1 MLGTWQSVALVDL
14 NQGNPRRSP
23 RLSFLPGQRRP
34 VGWCPVQTHEIRKR
48 FLDHFVNAGHT
59 EVPSASVILDD
70 PNLLFV
76 NAGMVQFVPFFLGQ
90 RTAPYTTATSIQKCI
105 RTPDIDEVGIT
116 TRHNTFFQMAGN
128 FSFGDYFKRGAIELA
143 WTLLT
148 NPVSEGGYGFDP
160 ERLWATVFYDDDE
173 AVALWQEVAGLPPE
187 RIQRR
192 GMADNYWSMGIPGPC
207 GPCSEIYYDRGPE
220 YGVEGGPEADENRY
234 IEIWNLVFMQ
244 NERGEGTSKDDF
256 EILGPLPRQNIDT
269 GMGVE
274 RIACLLQGV
283 DNVYETDLLRPV
295 IDTVEQYAPR
305 GYGQGNGTDDIRYR
319 VIADHTRT
327 AAIIIADGVTPSNE
341 GRGYVLRRLLR
352 RIIRSAKLLGI
363 EAPIVGE
370 LMATVRDAM
379 GPSYP
384 ELVTDFD
391 RISRIAVAEE
401 TAFNRTLASG
411 SKLFEDAATAT
422 RSSGKTQLAG
432 SDAFALHDT
441 YGFPIELTLE
451 MAAEAG
457 LSVDELGFREL
468 MAEQRR
474 RAKAD
479 AAARKHAHADLSA
492 FRELVDAGPTEFT
505 GFDELSSEA
514 RILGIFV
521 DGKRVPVV
529 AHHAPGDTELRVEIV
544 LDRTPL
550 YAESGGQIA
559 DAGWITGTGG
569 SQSAKAAVT
578 DVQKIAKSLWVHRVN
593 VESGEFVEGDTIV
606 AAVDPHWRRGATQ
619 GHSGTHMV
627 HAALRQV
634 LGPNA
639 VQAGSLNR
647 PGYLRFDFNS
657 QSALTEEQRNQV
669 EEVSNEAVQA
679 DYPVNTFLTGLE
691 KAKAMGAMAM
701 FGEQYP
707 DEVRVVEIGGPFSL
721 ELCGGTHVNNSAQIG
736 PITILGESSVGSGV
750 RRVEAYV
757 GLDSFRH
764 LSKERALMA
773 GLASSLK
780 VPSDE
785 VPARVAILVEK
796 LKTAEKE
803 LERVRLNAARS
814 GAADAAGT
822 AEQIGTVRL
831 VAQRMASG
839 MSAGDLRSLVGDIKS
854 RLGSDPGVVVLIA
867 EADSENGPTVPFVV
881 AANQAAQDAGVRANE
896 LVQCVST
903 AVGGRGGGKPDLAQ
917 GSGKDAAG
925 IEAALAA
932 VRAEL
937 ARG

>member
-1 MLGTWQSVALVDL
+1 
-14 NQGNPRRSP
+14 
-23 RLSFLPGQRRP
+23 
-34 VGWCPVQTHEIRKR
+34 VQTHEIRKR
-48 FLDHFVNAGHT
+48 FLDHFVKAGHT

-90 RTAPYTTATSIQKCI
+90 RTPPYTTATSIQKCI

-148 NPVSEGGYGFDP
+148 NSVAEGGYGFDP
-160 ERLWATVFYDDDE
+160 ERLWATVYLDDDE
-173 AVALWQEVAGLPPE
+173 AAQLWEDIAGLPAE

-207 GPCSEIYYDRGPE
+207 GPSSEIYYDRGAE
-220 YGVEGGPEADENRY
+220 YGSEGGPAADEERY

-244 NERGEGTSKDDF
+244 NERGEGTSKEDYQ
-256 EILGPLPRQNIDT
+256 ITGALPRKNIDT

-274 RIACLLQGV
+274 RVAVLLQGV
-283 DNVYETDLLRPV
+283 HNVYETDLLRPV
-295 IDTVEQYAPR
+295 IDMVAERAPR
-305 GYGQGNGTDDIRYR
+305 GYDVGNHDDDVRYR
-319 VIADHTRT
+319 IIADHSRT
-327 AAIIIADGVTPSNE
+327 AAILIGDGVSPGND

-352 RIIRSAKLLGI
+352 RVIRSAKLLGI
-363 EAPIVGE
+363 EEPIVGD

-384 ELVTDFD
+384 ELVADFD
-391 RISRIAVAEE
+391 RIRRIAVAEE
-401 TAFNRTLASG
+401 TAFNRTLQSG
-411 SKLFEDAATAT
+411 SRLFDEVAVATKT
-422 RSSGKTQLAG
+422 SGAGVLSG
-432 SDAFALHDT
+432 SDAFTLHDT

-457 LSVDELGFREL
+457 LQVDEAGFREL

-492 FRELVDAGPTEFT
+492 YRELVDAGPTEFT
-505 GFDELSSEA
+505 GFNELTSEA

-529 AHHAPGDTELRVEIV
+529 AHETDGADQVELV

-550 YAESGGQIA
+550 YAESGGQVA
-559 DAGWITGTGG
+559 DAGTISGTGAG
-569 SQSAKAAVT
+569 ESARAAVT
-578 DVQKIAKSLWVHRVN
+578 DVQKIAKTLWVHRVN
-593 VESGEFVEGDTIV
+593 VESGEFVEGDTV
-606 AAVDPHWRRGATQ
+606 TAAVDAGWRKGATQ

-647 PGYLRFDFNS
+647 PGYLRFDFNW
-657 QSALTEEQRNQV
+657 QGPLTEEQRTQI
-669 EEVSNEAVQA
+669 EEVTNQAVQA
-679 DYPVNTFLTGLE
+679 DFEVHTFNEQLD
-691 KAKAMGAMAM
+691 KAKAMGALAL
-701 FGEQYP
+701 FGESYP

-721 ELCGGTHVNNSAQIG
+721 ELCGGTHVHNSAQIG
-736 PITILGESSVGSGV
+736 PVTILGESSVGSGV

-757 GLDSFRH
+757 GLESFRH
-764 LSKERALMA
+764 LAKERALMA

-780 VPSDE
+780 VPSEE
-785 VPARVAILVEK
+785 VPARVANLVER
-796 LKTAEKE
+796 LKAAEKE
-803 LERVRLNAARS
+803 LERSRLASARAAAVNAAA
-814 GAADAAGT
+814 GAERVGN
-822 AEQIGTVRL
+822 VRL
-831 VAQRMASG
+831 VAQRMSG
-839 MSAGDLRSLVGDIKS
+839 GMTAADLRSLVGDIRGK
-854 RLGSDPGVVVLIA
+854 LGSDPAVVALIA
-867 EADSENGPTVPFVV
+867 EGEGGSVPYAI
-881 AANQAAQDAGVRANE
+881 AANPAAQDLGIRAND
-896 LVQCVST
+896 LIKPLAG
-903 AVGGRGGGKPDLAQ
+903 AVDGRGGGKPDLAQ
-917 GSGKDAAG
+917 GSGKDPSG
-925 IEAALAA
+925 IDAALDAL
-932 VRAEL
+932 RAEI
-937 ARG
+937 ARVS

>member
-1 MLGTWQSVALVDL
+1 
-14 NQGNPRRSP
+14 
-23 RLSFLPGQRRP
+23 
-34 VGWCPVQTHEIRKR
+34 VQTHEIRKR
-48 FLDHFVNAGHT
+48 FLDHFVKAGHT

-76 NAGMVQFVPFFLGQ
+76 NAGMVQFVPYFLGQ
-90 RTAPYTTATSIQKCI
+90 RKPPYDTATSIQKCI

-128 FSFGDYFKRGAIELA
+128 FSFGDYFKRRAIELA

-148 NPVSEGGYGFDP
+148 NPVAEGGYGFDP
-160 ERLWATVFYDDDE
+160 ETLWATVYLDDDE
-173 AVALWQEVAGLPPE
+173 AIELWQEVAGLPAE

-207 GPCSEIYYDRGPE
+207 GPSSEIYVDRGPE
-220 YGVEGGPEADENRY
+220 YGVDGGPVANEDRY

-244 NERGEGTSKDDF
+244 NERGEGTSKEDF
-256 EILGPLPRQNIDT
+256 EILGPLPRKNIDT

-274 RIACLLQGV
+274 RVACLLQGV

-295 IDTVEQYAPR
+295 IDLVSGIAPR
-305 GYGQGNGTDDIRYR
+305 PYGAGNHDDDVRYR
-319 VIADHTRT
+319 IIADHSRT
-327 AAIIIADGVTPSNE
+327 AAILIGDGVSPGND

-352 RIIRSAKLLGI
+352 RVIRSAKLLGI
-363 EAPIVGE
+363 DDPIVGA
-370 LMATVRDAM
+370 LMTTVRDAM

-384 ELVTDFD
+384 ELVSDFD
-391 RISRIAVAEE
+391 RIHRIAVAEE

-411 SKLFEDAATAT
+411 SRLFEDAANATTA
-422 RSSGKTQLAG
+422 SGATVLSG
-432 SDAFALHDT
+432 TDAFTLHDT
-441 YGFPIELTLE
+441 YGFPLELTLE

-457 LSVDELGFREL
+457 LSVDEEGFRGL

-479 AAARKHAHADLSA
+479 AAARKQAHSDLSA
-492 FRELVDAGPTEFT
+492 YRDLVDAGPTEFT
-505 GFDELSSEA
+505 GFSELTTEA

-529 AHHAPGDTELRVEIV
+529 SHDGSAPDRIELV
-544 LDRTPL
+544 LDRTPF

-559 DAGWITGTGG
+559 DEGSIVGTG
-569 SQSAKAAVT
+569 SSATSKAAVT
-578 DVQKIAKSLWVHRVN
+578 DVQKIAKTLWAHRIT

-606 AAVDPHWRRGATQ
+606 AAVDPRWRHGATQ

-647 PGYLRFDFNS
+647 PGYLRFDFNWQGGLS
-657 QSALTEEQRNQV
+657 EDQRTQI
-669 EEVSNEAVQA
+669 EEVTNEAVEA
-679 DYPVNTFLTGLE
+679 DYEVHSFTTDLE
-691 KAKAMGAMAM
+691 KAKSMGAMAL
-701 FGEQYP
+701 FGEAYP

-721 ELCGGTHVNNSAQIG
+721 ELCGGTHVRNSAQIG
-736 PITILGESSVGSGV
+736 PVTILGESSVGSGV

-764 LSKERALMA
+764 LAKERALMA

-780 VPSDE
+780 VPSEE
-785 VPARVAILVEK
+785 VPARVANLVDR
-796 LKTAEKE
+796 LRAAEKE
-803 LERVRLNAARS
+803 LDKMRLADARAAAANAA
-814 GAADAAGT
+814 AG
-822 AEQIGTVRL
+822 AEQIGKVR
-831 VAQRMASG
+831 VVMQRMAGG
-839 MSAGDLRSLVGDIKS
+839 MSAADLRTLVGDIRGK
-854 RLGSDPGVVVLIA
+854 LGTDPAVVALIA
-867 EADSENGPTVPFVV
+867 EGENDTVPYVV
-881 AANQAAQDAGVRANE
+881 AVNQAAQDLGLSANE
-896 LVQCVST
+896 LVKQLGASVN
-903 AVGGRGGGKPDLAQ
+903 GRGGGKTDLAQ
-917 GSGKDAAG
+917 GSGKGAAG
-925 IEAALAA
+925 IDAALAA
-932 VRAEL
+932 LRAEID
-937 ARG
+937 RS

>member
-1 MLGTWQSVALVDL
+1 M
-14 NQGNPRRSP
+14 
-23 RLSFLPGQRRP
+23 
-34 VGWCPVQTHEIRKR
+34 QTHEIRKR
-48 FLDHFVNAGHT
+48 FLDHFVKAGHT

-76 NAGMVQFVPFFLGQ
+76 NAGMVQFVPYFLGQ
-90 RTAPYTTATSIQKCI
+90 RTPPWDRAVSVQKCI

-128 FSFGDYFKRGAIELA
+128 FSFGDYFKKGAIEFA

-148 NPVSEGGYGFDP
+148 NPVDQGGYGMDP
-160 ERLWATVFYDDDE
+160 EKIWATVYLDDDE
-173 AVALWQEVAGLPPE
+173 AIGLWQEVAGMPLE

-207 GPCSEIYYDRGPE
+207 GPSSEIYYDRGPE
-220 YGVEGGPEADENRY
+220 YGIEGGPEANEDRY

-244 NERGEGTSKDDF
+244 NERGEGTSKENF
-256 EILGPLPRQNIDT
+256 EILGPLPRKNIDT

-274 RIACLLQGV
+274 RVACLLQGV

-295 IDTVEQYAPR
+295 IDLVAAVAPR
-305 GYGQGNGTDDIRYR
+305 GYGQGNHEDDVRYR
-319 VIADHTRT
+319 IIADHSRT
-327 AAIIIADGVTPSNE
+327 AAIIIGDGISPGNE

-352 RIIRSAKLLGI
+352 RIIRAAKLLGV
-363 EAPIVGE
+363 EQPIVAD
-370 LMATVRDAM
+370 LMTTVRDAM

-384 ELVTDFD
+384 ELVSDFD
-391 RISRIAVAEE
+391 RIQRIAVAEE

-411 SKLFEDAATAT
+411 SRLFDEAAGAT
-422 RSSGKTQLAG
+422 KASGASVLSG
-432 SDAFALHDT
+432 SDAFTLHDT
-441 YGFPIELTLE
+441 YGFPLELTLE

-457 LSVDELGFREL
+457 LSVDEEGFRGL
-468 MAEQRR
+468 MAEQRQ

-479 AAARKHAHADLSA
+479 AAARKQAHSDLSA
-492 FRELVDAGPTEFT
+492 YRDLVDAGPTEFT
-505 GFDELSSEA
+505 GFDELTTEA

-529 AHHAPGDTELRVEIV
+529 GHGAQDADRIELV
-544 LDRTPL
+544 LDRSPF

-559 DAGWITGTGG
+559 DEGTISGAGA
-569 SQSAKAAVT
+569 SAAAKAAVT
-578 DVQKIAKSLWVHRVN
+578 DVQKIAKTLWAHRVN
-593 VESGEFVEGDTIV
+593 VESGEFVEGDTVV
-606 AAVDPHWRRGATQ
+606 AAVDPRWRHGATQ

-647 PGYLRFDFNS
+647 PGYLRFDFNF
-657 QSALTEEQRNQV
+657 QGALSDAQRAEV
-669 EEVSNEAVQA
+669 EEVTNEAVQA
-679 DYPVNTFLTGLE
+679 DFEVHTFNEKLE

-701 FGEQYP
+701 FGESYP

-721 ELCGGTHVNNSAQIG
+721 ELCGGTHVQRSAQIG
-736 PITILGESSVGSGV
+736 PVTILGESSVGSGV

-764 LSKERALMA
+764 LAKERALMA

-785 VPARVAILVEK
+785 VPARVANLVER
-796 LKTAEKE
+796 LRAAEKE
-803 LERVRLNAARS
+803 LDRVRLANARAAAANAA
-814 GAADAAGT
+814 AG
-822 AEQIGTVRL
+822 AEQVGKVHL
-831 VAQRMASG
+831 VAQRMAGG
-839 MSAGDLRSLVGDIKS
+839 MSAADLRTLVGDIKGK
-854 RLGSDPGVVVLIA
+854 LGSDPAVVALIA
-867 EADSENGPTVPFVV
+867 EGDDDAVPYVV
-881 AANQAAQDAGVRANE
+881 AVNPAAQDLGLSAND
-896 LVQCVST
+896 LVKQVGA
-903 AVGGRGGGKPDLAQ
+903 AVNGRGGGKADLAQ
-917 GSGKDAAG
+917 GSGKGAAG
-925 IEAALAA
+925 IDAALAA
-932 VRAEL
+932 LRAEL
-937 ARG
+937 GRS

>member
-1 MLGTWQSVALVDL
+1 M
-14 NQGNPRRSP
+14 
-23 RLSFLPGQRRP
+23 
-34 VGWCPVQTHEIRKR
+34 QTHEIRKR
-48 FLDHFVNAGHT
+48 FLDHFVQAGHT

-76 NAGMVQFVPFFLGQ
+76 NAGMVQFVPYFLGQ
-90 RTAPYTTATSIQKCI
+90 RTPPWNRAVSVQKCI

-128 FSFGDYFKRGAIELA
+128 FSFGDYFKKGAIEFA

-148 NPVSEGGYGFDP
+148 NPVEQGGYGFEP
-160 ERLWATVFYDDDE
+160 ERLWATVYLDDDE
-173 AVALWQEVAGLPPE
+173 AIALWQEVAGLPLE

-207 GPCSEIYYDRGPE
+207 GPSSEIYYDRGPQ
-220 YGVEGGPEADENRY
+220 YGLEGGPEANEDRY

-244 NERGEGTSKDDF
+244 NERGEGTSKENF
-256 EILGPLPRQNIDT
+256 EILGPLPRKNIDT
-269 GMGVE
+269 GMGIE
-274 RIACLLQGV
+274 RVACLLQDV

-295 IDTVEQYAPR
+295 IDLVAGIAPR
-305 GYGQGNGTDDIRYR
+305 GYVQGNHDDDVRYR
-319 VIADHTRT
+319 IIADHSRT
-327 AAIIIADGVTPSNE
+327 AAIIIGDGVSPGNE

-352 RIIRSAKLLGI
+352 RIIRAAKLLGV
-363 EAPIVGE
+363 EQPIMAE

-391 RISRIAVAEE
+391 RIQRIAIAEE

-411 SKLFEDAATAT
+411 SRLFEEAAGAT
-422 RSSGKTQLAG
+422 RASGASVLSGT
-432 SDAFALHDT
+432 DAFTLHDT
-441 YGFPIELTLE
+441 YGFPFELTLE

-457 LSVDELGFREL
+457 LSVDEEGFRGL
-468 MAEQRR
+468 MAEQRQ

-479 AAARKHAHADLSA
+479 AAARKQAHSDLSEY
-492 FRELVDAGPTEFT
+492 RELVDAGPTEFT
-505 GFDELSSEA
+505 GFDELTSEA

-529 AHHAPGDTELRVEIV
+529 GHGAQEADRIELV
-544 LDRTPL
+544 LDRSPF

-559 DAGWITGTGG
+559 DEGTITGAGA
-569 SQSAKAAVT
+569 SAAAKAAVN
-578 DVQKIAKSLWVHRVN
+578 DVQKIAKTLWAHRVN
-593 VESGEFVEGDTIV
+593 VESGEFVEGDTVV
-606 AAVDPHWRRGATQ
+606 ATVDPKWRHGATQ

-647 PGYLRFDFNS
+647 PGYLRFDFNWQGGLS
-657 QSALTEEQRNQV
+657 EDQRTQI
-669 EEVSNEAVQA
+669 EEVTNEAVEA
-679 DYPVNTFLTGLE
+679 DFEVHSFTTDLE
-691 KAKAMGAMAM
+691 KAKSMGAMAL
-701 FGEQYP
+701 FGEAYP

-721 ELCGGTHVNNSAQIG
+721 ELCGGTHVRNSAQIG
-736 PITILGESSVGSGV
+736 PVTILGESSVGSGI

-780 VPSDE
+780 VPSAE
-785 VPARVAILVEK
+785 VPARVANLVER
-796 LKTAEKE
+796 LRAAEKE
-803 LERVRLNAARS
+803 LDRMRLANARATAANAA
-814 GAADAAGT
+814 AG
-822 AEQIGTVRL
+822 AEQIGKVHL
-831 VAQRMASG
+831 VAQRMAGG
-839 MSAGDLRSLVGDIKS
+839 MSAGDLRTLVGDIKGK
-854 RLGSDPGVVVLIA
+854 LGSDPAVVALIA
-867 EADSENGPTVPFVV
+867 EGDDDSVPYVV
-881 AANQAAQDAGVRANE
+881 AVNPAAQDLGLSAND
-896 LVQCVST
+896 LVKQLGASVN
-903 AVGGRGGGKPDLAQ
+903 GRGGGKADLAQ
-917 GSGKDAAG
+917 GSGKGAAG
-925 IEAALAA
+925 IDAALAA
-932 VRAEL
+932 LRAEL
-937 ARG
+937 GRS